1 MTDIRKTKAQLISEL
16 AEARREIGELRSE
29 LEALESQKN
38 AGSESLENRAPR
50 HEIRT
55 HIEFFADFDVIE
67 ARGINIS
74 EGGICLELDEDL
86 PFEMRFELNGRM
98 HQHRAHLV
106 WVKRSSRGGY
116 LLGLMFARPRAD
128 VSF

>member
-1 MTDIRKTKAQLISEL
+1 MKDIRKTKAQLIAEL
-16 AEARREIGELRSE
+16 DSARREIETLRSE
-29 LEALESQKN
+29 LETLKSSKKS
-38 AGSESLENRAPR
+38 GSETLENRAPR

-74 EGGICLELDEDL
+74 EGGICMELDEDL

-116 LLGLMFARPRAD
+116 LLGLMFVRPRAA